1 MKRLTDEEFNATI
14 AQPMVRISTTEAP
27 FDFWPYVTALPV
39 TELDSYDFSEA
50 QVSCAY
56 RHPAGTWLHVQVTSN
71 DKNVFLILVLNVDTK
86 EVLGHRL
93 MNLNAQY
100 GAKE

>member
-14 AQPMVRISTTEAP
+14 GTPMVRLSTTEAP
-27 FDFWPYVTALPV
+27 FDFWPYVNALPV
-39 TELDSYDFSEA
+39 TELDGYDFSRA
-50 QVSCAY
+50 QVDCAF
-56 RHPAGTWLHVQVTSN
+56 RNPAGTRRHVQVNSE
-71 DKNVFLILVLNVDTK
+71 DKNVFLILVLNLRTE
-86 EVLGHRL
+86 EVVGHRL